1 MQVRRH
7 SRLLA
12 VLLCFPLL
20 VHAAPYRHAGLGVA
34 LALPD
39 GWKVRAAPEGGVR
52 VLPPKMEDRERSGVA
67 VRVWRE
73 RLRGGSAAL
82 ERLASR
88 YRKAQGPRE
97 AAISTRLDRK
107 AGRLVLEYR
116 EGEYVQNGLW
126 ILRQHLRVI
135 QQDGKQAVMA
145 ECVANASEYHR
156 YRRAFADLCLGMNV
170 RPLPSKG

>member
-7 SRLLA
+7 TLLLA
-12 VLLCFPLL
+12 VLLSFPVLI
-20 VHAAPYRHAGLGVA
+20 HAAPYRHAGLGVV
-34 LALPD
+34 LSLPD

-52 VLPPKMEDRERSGVA
+52 VLPPKMEDRERSAVA

-73 RLRGGSAAL
+73 RLRGNANAL
-82 ERLASR
+82 DKLASR
-88 YRKAQGPRE
+88 YRKPQGARE

-126 ILRQHLRVI
+126 ILRQHLQVI
-135 QQDGKQAVMA
+135 QQDGKQMVTA

-170 RPLPSKG
+170 RPLAAKG

>member
-73 RLRGGSAAL
+73 RFRGGAAAL
-82 ERLASR
+82 DKLAGG
-88 YRKAQGPRE
+88 YRKAQGARE
-97 AAISTRLDRK
+97 AAIRTRLDRQ

-126 ILRQHLRVI
+126 ILRQHLQVL
-135 QQDGKQAVMA
+135 QLDGKQVVTA

-156 YRRAFADLCLGMNV
+156 YRRAFTDLCLGMNV
-170 RPLPSKG
+170 RAPAAKG